1 VKEGLLWYDNDPK
14 RSLAMKVDQAVTRY
28 RAKFGRKPT
37 VCWLNEADMDS
48 DTDEIKGIRLQQKSN
63 VLKHHFMVGEDK

>member
-1 VKEGLLWYDNDPK
+1 
-14 RSLAMKVDQAVTRY
+14 
-28 RAKFGRKPT
+28 
-37 VCWLNEADMDS
+37 MDS